1 MSEATFKGK
10 IQQLSLGYLTLVGL
24 ERKGSLANCISV
36 QNQPH
41 VRNFCCSNHLLLL
54 TIEVL
59 ISQQYQHSIRSDRSP
74 LRPTDSKRAIP
85 AESTFSQH
93 PSIVFLSLSFSL
105 TLPRHSYGGSM
116 DRSTMIVVLSE
127 KKSSEGR
134 GRFPL
139 LRRSALNCAVRV
151 RIWPLSFRFYGWRT
165 GPFNSILPGNG
176 DSVKTNLMRL

>member
-1 MSEATFKGK
+1 MCPKQLLKAKYV
-10 IQQLSLGYLTLVGL
+10 QQLSLGYLTLVGL

-41 VRNFCCSNHLLLL
+41 VRSFCCSNHLLLL

-105 TLPRHSYGGSM
+105 TPPRHSYGGSM
-116 DRSTMIVVLSE
+116 DRSTIVVLSE
-127 KKSSEGR
+127 KN
-134 GRFPL
+134 PL
-139 LRRSALNCAVRV
+139 KAKGGFLYSV
-151 RIWPLSFRFYGWRT
+151 
-165 GPFNSILPGNG
+165 GPPSPAP
-176 DSVKTNLMRL
+176 SVSGL